1 MNNQSSASNLPFVSY
16 AQNYEDV
23 MLWRALRN
31 VKVGFYIDVGA
42 QSPESDSVTKA
53 FSLLGWRG
61 VNIEPHPTYFDQLR
75 QLRPQDV
82 NLDVAIGEKSG
93 SITMNFVDESGLS
106 TADKEIAS
114 RHVAAGYTIRMQEV
128 KMVTLADVWHMH
140 VPYAQEVHFLK
151 VDVEGLECAV
161 LSGNDWK
168 GNRPW
173 IVLVEATLP
182 NSQIENYDAW
192 ESILLDA
199 RYQFV
204 YADGLNRYYV
214 ARERPELA
222 TVFRYPPNV
231 FDSFITI
238 AQESAQ
244 QELTV
249 LRQQISALNA
259 ALVAATAASK
269 QQIVDLH
276 AGHAASTATAIESAH
291 RELSALQQHIVE
303 LHAEHVR
310 VSAEMEQGL
319 HESRVRIEYGEQSL
333 MLARQRELDVQDRLD
348 FELTSLRNEINQRDD
363 MLRHASLQIETS
375 AQRQVDMLRQV
386 IHRAEVAEQQRD
398 AIVRST
404 WWRLTAPSR
413 VLLGSIP
420 MSLRRRVRRFAK
432 AVWWIVT
439 PWCMPARLRHIRAR
453 DRR

>member
-1 MNNQSSASNLPFVSY
+1 MNDQTTASNLPFVSY

-23 MLWRALRN
+23 MLWRALQS
-31 VKVGFYIDVGA
+31 VEIGFYIDVGA

-75 QLRPQDV
+75 QMRPRDV
-82 NLDVAIGEKSG
+82 NLDVAIGEQSG
-93 SITMNFVDESGLS
+93 LLTMNFVDESGLS
-106 TADKEIAS
+106 TADREIAS
-114 RHVAAGYTIRMQEV
+114 RHAAAGYTIRTQEV

-140 VPYAQEVHFLK
+140 VPFAQEVHFLK
-151 VDVEGLECAV
+151 VDVEGLECSV
-161 LSGNDWK
+161 LSGNDWR

-192 ESILLDA
+192 EPILLDA
-199 RYQFV
+199 SYQFV

-214 ARERPELA
+214 AGERPELTA
-222 TVFRYPPNV
+222 AFKYPPNV

-244 QELTV
+244 QELTI
-249 LRQQISALNA
+249 LRQQISSLYA
-259 ALVAATAASK
+259 
-269 QQIVDLH
+269 D
-276 AGHAASTATAIESAH
+276 HAASTATAIESAH
-291 RELSALQQHIVE
+291 RELSGLQQHIVE
-303 LHAEHVR
+303 LRAEHVR
-310 VSAEMEQGL
+310 VSDEMEQRL

-348 FELTSLRNEINQRDD
+348 FELASLRNEIDRRDD
-363 MLRHASLQIETS
+363 MLRHASLRIEAS
-375 AQRQVDMLRQV
+375 AEHQVDMMKQV
-386 IHRAEVAEQQRD
+386 VDRAEVAEQQRD
-398 AIVRST
+398 AVIRST
-404 WWRLTAPSR
+404 WWRLTAPGR

-420 MSLRRRVRRFAK
+420 MSLRRQVRRLAK
-432 AVWWIVT
+432 AAWWMVT
-439 PWCMPARLRHIRAR
+439 PWRILARLRHIRAR